1 MDVNDENIKLEK
13 VIKSCKAAKVCSKV
27 IFMIFMVATVLTLI
41 SGIVLIADR
50 KNMDD
55 KIKTGILNKTET
67 GSFKKDFSI
76 GGFKIGSIDDGDVE
90 LSDNLELESSVPS
103 LQKFFDENKDS
114 YSLVIGIYLLGASL
128 ICLILTF
135 AVWLIS
141 TVFDIILKEGNPF
154 ADNVPKR
161 ILTSMII
168 LTVIIAMTSGI
179 GFAVLLGITT
189 WAVYTIMDYGKLLRI
204 QSDETL

>member
-1 MDVNDENIKLEK
+1 M
-13 VIKSCKAAKVCSKV
+13 
-27 IFMIFMVATVLTLI
+27 
-41 SGIVLIADR
+41 R
-50 KNMDD
+50 
-55 KIKTGILNKTET
+55 
-67 GSFKKDFSI
+67 
-76 GGFKIGSIDDGDVE
+76 
-90 LSDNLELESSVPS
+90 
-103 LQKFFDENKDS
+103 KFFDENKDS